1 VTLSIRQTIALLTL
15 TGVVAAAALGSLGL
29 WGAYR
34 IQDSTE
40 QINVGRVAIR
50 NHMEADMMRDAL
62 RADVLAALYFA
73 PIDPARRGE
82 IEGDLREHA
91 SIFRAKMDANQKLE
105 LSDGV
110 RSEVAEA
117 KPELDLY
124 ISGAEHAS
132 ADAELGAFI
141 ERFDALIG
149 VMERIST
156 RIETESAARSDATV
170 EFYARI
176 RTLLLSG
183 VALTLAVVAFV
194 GWSIARQIGAGVQ
207 SLTAAA
213 REAAAGNLMTRADA
227 TQANELGVIA
237 AAFNRVV
244 EQLGSALVSIAR
256 SAQALGATASNIS
269 AVSQSVTEEAEAT
282 TAQAAQCLTS
292 AEVVSLRSQTA
303 SSSVEQFSISIH
315 EIAQSASKGSVVAER
330 AVEVARD
337 AHKIVSQLAASSTSI
352 EAILRSINTIA
363 EQTNMLALNA
373 TIEAARA
380 GDAGRGFAV
389 VANEVKEL
397 AKQTSKATGQIAKT
411 IDQIRE
417 DATNANG
424 ALDQI
429 ERTIEEMN
437 SMQATIAAAVEEQ
450 SATTTELTTS
460 ISSAAAGCGQIATTI
475 ATVQQSAES
484 ATQSGHRA
492 GAEAQQLTQIAAELQ
507 GLVSRF
513 RFENATRA

>member
-1 VTLSIRQTIALLTL
+1 
-15 TGVVAAAALGSLGL
+15 
-29 WGAYR
+29 
-34 IQDSTE
+34 
-40 QINVGRVAIR
+40 
-50 NHMEADMMRDAL
+50 
-62 RADVLAALYFA
+62 
-73 PIDPARRGE
+73 
-82 IEGDLREHA
+82 
-91 SIFRAKMDANQKLE
+91 
-105 LSDGV
+105 
-110 RSEVAEA
+110 
-117 KPELDLY
+117 
-124 ISGAEHAS
+124 
-132 ADAELGAFI
+132 
-141 ERFDALIG
+141 
-149 VMERIST
+149 
-156 RIETESAARSDATV
+156 
-170 EFYARI
+170 
-176 RTLLLSG
+176 
-183 VALTLAVVAFV
+183 
-194 GWSIARQIGAGVQ
+194 
-207 SLTAAA
+207 
-213 REAAAGNLMTRADA
+213 
-227 TQANELGVIA
+227 
-237 AAFNRVV
+237 
-244 EQLGSALVSIAR
+244 
-256 SAQALGATASNIS
+256 
-269 AVSQSVTEEAEAT
+269 
-282 TAQAAQCLTS
+282 
-292 AEVVSLRSQTA
+292 
-303 SSSVEQFSISIH
+303 
-315 EIAQSASKGSVVAER
+315 VVAER